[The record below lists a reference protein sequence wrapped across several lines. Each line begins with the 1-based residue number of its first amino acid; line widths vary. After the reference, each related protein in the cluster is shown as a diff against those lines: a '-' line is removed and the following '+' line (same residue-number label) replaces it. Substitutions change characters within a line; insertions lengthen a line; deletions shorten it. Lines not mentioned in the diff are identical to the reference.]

1 VIKRLLIVAA
11 VVWVLRWAVLFAAS
25 EIERRRPQ

>member
-1 VIKRLLIVAA
+1 MKRLLIVAA

>member
-25 EIERRRPQ
+25 EIERHRPQ

>member
-1 VIKRLLIVAA
+1 MTKRLLVLAGI
-11 VVWVLRWAVLFAAS
+11 VWVLRWAVLFAAS